1 MAQHE
6 VIIVYKMKDE
16 VSPGIDKIDN
26 KTDKLKRTTEKADDR
41 MKKLSNTNF
50 SKMSSQLL
58 RLGALIGAGLGLR
71 EVINTT
77 AEFQKQQAVLSTMF
91 GENVGAAYFENLKKQ
106 AETLPASM
114 GEITSAFVKLNGV
127 GITATN
133 EELRS
138 LSDLASAAG
147 KNVLEAS
154 EAVVGA
160 VTGEYERLKGLNIV
174 ARVNGNKLT
183 LMYKNQ
189 KTTID
194 NNTESIRK
202 YIIGLGNMKGVAGS
216 SNKIMNTMGGVM
228 SNIGDS
234 FSNIAFEL
242 GKALLPL
249 MKKLGELI
257 GWISSKTPAIINFFK
272 EWGGVIK
279 PVLAGITGLF
289 VISKLIT
296 IVQGF
301 RVAFA
306 TLNTT
311 MLLNPFVAIA
321 AAVTALGVALYELQ
335 KRFGGFGNL
344 WKHLTENIDK
354 GFKAYRAA
362 FDFLLYYIESN
373 VQLSLLK
380 VESYIFE
387 VTGRIQK
394 QIEVTSLLMKGKVNQ
409 AKYLQ
414 NKPFEN
420 TLTKEYEKQKKLADN
435 MNLALAVRF
444 KLTKKISD
452 LHNEKMWDIW
462 KGKVD
467 PLTGKPITTETPTTS
482 ITGTGTD
489 TTTPIAPGLTE
500 LTSQSNVKYVNIS
513 VNKMIENFTIS
524 TTNLTESN
532 GKIKEEILTVL
543 RSVIA
548 DASSIQN

>member
-26 KTDKLKRTTEKADDR
+26 KTDKLKRTTEKADDK

-50 SKMSSQLL
+50 SKMSSQLM

-114 GEITSAFVKLNGV
+114 GEITQSFVKLNGV

-147 KNVLEAS
+147 KNVLDAS

-202 YIIGLGNMKGVAGS
+202 YIIGLGNMKGVSGS
-216 SNKIMNTMGGVM
+216 STKIMNTMGGVM

-234 FSNIAFEL
+234 FSSIAFEL

-296 IVQGF
+296 IIQGF
-301 RVAFA
+301 RIAFA
-306 TLNTT
+306 ALNTT

-321 AAVTALGVALYELQ
+321 AAVVALGVALYELQ
-335 KRFGGFGNL
+335 RRFGGFGNL
-344 WKHLTENIDK
+344 WKNLTENIEK

-373 VQLSLLK
+373 VELSLLK
-380 VESYIFE
+380 IESYIYE

-394 QIEVTSLLMKGKVNQ
+394 QIEVFNLLAKGNVNQ

-414 NKPFEN
+414 SKPFEN
-420 TLTKEYEKQKKLADN
+420 TITKEYEKQKKISDN
-435 MNLALAVRF
+435 MNVALAIRF

-467 PLTGKPITTETPTTS
+467 PITGQPIKTETPTS
-482 ITGTGTD
+482 ITGGD
-489 TTTPIAPGLTE
+489 ATTPIAPGLTE
-500 LTSQSNVKYVNIS
+500 LTTQSNVKYVNVS

-524 TTNLTESN
+524 TTNLSDSS

>member
-147 KNVLEAS
+147 KNVLDAS

-272 EWGGVIK
+272 EWGFIIK

-296 IVQGF
+296 IVQSF
-301 RVAFA
+301 RLAFA
-306 TLNTT
+306 ALNTT

-321 AAVTALGVALYELQ
+321 AAVIALGVALNELQ
-335 KRFGGFGNL
+335 KRFGGLGNL
-344 WKHLTENIDK
+344 WEQTISDIKQSFEVGFGAINLILDNWWYNIQEIFLRSKILFSDLTGEISK
-354 GFKAYRAA
+354 MTETLMLMSSGKYGEAVERFKMPVN
-362 FDFLLYYIESN
+362 S
-373 VQLSLLK
+373 LSL
-380 VESYIFE
+380 Y
-387 VTGRIQK
+387 
-394 QIEVTSLLMKGKVNQ
+394 
-409 AKYLQ
+409 
-414 NKPFEN
+414 
-420 TLTKEYEKQKKLADN
+420 
-435 MNLALAVRF
+435 
-444 KLTKKISD
+444 
-452 LHNEKMWDIW
+452 
-462 KGKVD
+462 
-467 PLTGKPITTETPTTS
+467 
-482 ITGTGTD
+482 
-489 TTTPIAPGLTE
+489 
-500 LTSQSNVKYVNIS
+500 
-513 VNKMIENFTIS
+513 
-524 TTNLTESN
+524 
-532 GKIKEEILTVL
+532 KEEI
-543 RSVIA
+543 RSLGKEYGK
-548 DASSIQN
+548 